1 MERIRSLKQEAE
13 ALEIEFAKAV
23 SELEQIE
30 TTNQAYKFEIEY
42 KRLQYEEYKMKK
54 AKNTINWHFS
64 NAFFI
69 R

>member
-13 ALEIEFAKAV
+13 ALGIEFAKAV

-42 KRLQYEEYKMKK
+42 KRLQYEEYNMKK
-54 AKNTINWHFS
+54 VKNTIN
-64 NAFFI
+64 
-69 R
+69 

>member
-42 KRLQYEEYKMKK
+42 KRLQ
-54 AKNTINWHFS
+54 
-64 NAFFI
+64 
-69 R
+69 